1 MSTLFQVVIVAG
13 FHLFP
18 FRTEKLSPPAPMVLH
33 TRGRVGSR
41 RFFQEALREQSRG
54 ASFVCDM
61 VVCISKRHTSKMQT
75 SHYTIAIVAL
85 YVCQRHTICLKSLI
99 SIVRIITDLFSWY
112 FYRFRLRFFGK
123 SPTFVSFF
131 EWNSIQE
138 AKIRP
143 KTNSCSC
150 ISEHFIR
157 LLKFSLKKNA
167 LVFADFGNMC
177 TFASE
182 N

>member
-1 MSTLFQVVIVAG
+1 V
-13 FHLFP
+13 
-18 FRTEKLSPPAPMVLH
+18 
-33 TRGRVGSR
+33 
-41 RFFQEALREQSRG
+41 EALREQSRG

-61 VVCISKRHTSKMQT
+61 PVCISKRGTSKMQT
-75 SHYTIAIVAL
+75 SHYTIAIITL
-85 YVCQRHTICLKSLI
+85 YVCLRRTICFAAQYWI
-99 SIVRIITDLFSWY
+99 RVFS
-112 FYRFRLRFFGK
+112 G
-123 SPTFVSFF
+123 
-131 EWNSIQE
+131 
-138 AKIRP
+138 
-143 KTNSCSC
+143 SC